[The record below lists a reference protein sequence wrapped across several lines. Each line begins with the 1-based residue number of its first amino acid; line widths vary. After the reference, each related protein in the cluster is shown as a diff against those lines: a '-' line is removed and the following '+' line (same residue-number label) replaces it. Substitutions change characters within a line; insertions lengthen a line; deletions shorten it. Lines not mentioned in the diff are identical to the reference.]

1 MLEINLR
8 STANCDYLKCFFY
21 VKKNATKFLRH
32 KTICRWKIFFVSF
45 LIILIKIRWKVE
57 FAVNE
62 KNNTI
67 LYIIFVSLELSMDF

>member
-1 MLEINLR
+1 MVGK
-8 STANCDYLKCFFY
+8 Y
-21 VKKNATKFLRH
+21 
-32 KTICRWKIFFVSF
+32 FFVSF

>member
-1 MLEINLR
+1 MLLLCEKECNEI
-8 STANCDYLKCFFY
+8 F
-21 VKKNATKFLRH
+21 
-32 KTICRWKIFFVSF
+32 KTQNDMWLENISF